1 MKLLLVDD
9 HPLFRAGFHALLA
22 QRLPDIGMMSV
33 ATRAEAEQLLE
44 HDPEIELVLLD
55 VHLQEGD
62 GFDVLR
68 SIGARFPTVACIM
81 ISGDEQ
87 GDVASRA
94 LALGASG
101 FILKSLTVD
110 ATVAAIRRVLAG
122 DVIVP
127 ARIVPPV
134 RSVAPALTLRQLEV
148 MSMLG
153 QGLTNKEIALELQV
167 AERTVKAHISAVFEA
182 LGVRNRTEAVVEAH
196 RRGLLGSNGAA
207 RVPS

>member
-127 ARIVPPV
+127 ARIAPPA
-134 RSVAPALTLRQLEV
+134 RSAAPALTLRQLEV
-148 MSMLG
+148 MGMLG

-196 RRGLLGSNGAA
+196 RRGLLGTHGTSRAT
-207 RVPS
+207 S

>member
-33 ATRAEAEQLLE
+33 ATRTEAEQLLE

-127 ARIVPPV
+127 ARIVPPP
-134 RSVAPALTLRQLEV
+134 RLAAPALTLRQLEV
-148 MSMLG
+148 MGMLG

-196 RRGLLGSNGAA
+196 RRGLLGTHGTSRAT
-207 RVPS
+207 P